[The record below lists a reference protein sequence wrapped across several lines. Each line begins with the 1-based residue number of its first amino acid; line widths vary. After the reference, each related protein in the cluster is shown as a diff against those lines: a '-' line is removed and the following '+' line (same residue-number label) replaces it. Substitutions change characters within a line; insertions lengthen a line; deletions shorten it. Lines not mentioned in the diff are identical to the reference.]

1 LLERAARSD
10 SCKKLQKGSLRR
22 SGPLPGGYTELP
34 AGVAHAATRLRVAPG
49 SVMER
54 NEPTSARVR
63 RHFRGSGVPGSL
75 LGRFGRAALGRRR
88 ILWIALA
95 VVVLPLV
102 VLLSLQYR
110 LLVDLQRNTAVA
122 HRVALEIR
130 IDLLAR
136 QVALHF
142 STTGERMLRV
152 PPWAFTP
159 ACDCFD
165 KFVFEHF
172 PPAGSS
178 HGDPVALESSLTAPE
193 QGVRYFF
200 LVPLVGRF
208 QGRVQAYDLRKR
220 VRIDEGSI
228 APSTRLVLSYSQ
240 MRAQK
245 TPASID
251 PKDVIADESDPG
263 HPMLLGFVA
272 DEKSQLVGI
281 AAVVVDLDFFTRETL
296 PTLLRRALHTEGTP
310 PEFVVT
316 VWDAF
321 DKEIFADPGTVAPH
335 FEVKRQLG
343 SVLGKWTI
351 ALGSR
356 RSTGAEIAR
365 ANFMVNVTLS
375 AILASVLLAGIVL
388 VMRTAAREM
397 KLSEIKSD
405 FVSNVSHELR
415 TPLSSIRVFGELMRL
430 GRVNDSAKVREYG
443 EYIESEGRR
452 LSQLIDNILDFSR
465 IESGGKLY
473 QLKEHDVA
481 EVVRDVLQ
489 AFAPRLQR
497 EGFVVD
503 LTAPRDPLPPVRID
517 EAAIGHA
524 LGNLLDNAIKYSGA
538 SRRIS
543 VTLAVD
549 SGELVVAL
557 RDFGIGIAREEHERI
572 FDRFHRVGRGLVH
585 DVKGSGLGLAI
596 VKHIADAHSGSV
608 TVDSSPGHGSVFAL
622 RLPLAGGDG
631 MSRPAASG

>member
-1 LLERAARSD
+1 
-10 SCKKLQKGSLRR
+10 
-22 SGPLPGGYTELP
+22 
-34 AGVAHAATRLRVAPG
+34 
-49 SVMER
+49 MER
-54 NEPTSARVR
+54 HEPTNARVR
-63 RHFRGSGVPGSL
+63 RHVRGSGVPGSL

-122 HRVALEIR
+122 HRVALGIQV
-130 IDLLAR
+130 DLLAR

-152 PPWAFTP
+152 PPRAFTP
-159 ACDCFD
+159 PCDCFD
-165 KFVFEHF
+165 EFVFEHF
-172 PPAGSS
+172 PPVGPSS
-178 HGDPVALESSLTAPE
+178 GDAARRDRPATASGQE
-193 QGVRYFF
+193 ARYFF

-208 QGRVQAYDLRKR
+208 QGRVVAYDLRRR

-240 MRAQK
+240 MRAQR

-251 PKDVIADESDPG
+251 PKDVIADGSDPR

-272 DEKSQLVGI
+272 GEQSQLVGI
-281 AAVVVDLDFFTRETL
+281 AAVVVDLDFFARKTL
-296 PTLLRRALHTEGTP
+296 PPLLRRALHPEGTP

-321 DKEIFADPGTVAPH
+321 DKEVLADPGTIAPH
-335 FEVKRQLG
+335 FEVKRHLG
-343 SVLGKWTI
+343 PVLGQWTI

-365 ANFMVNVTLS
+365 ANFIINVTLS
-375 AILASVLLAGIVL
+375 AILAGVLLAGIVL
-388 VMRTAAREM
+388 VMRAAAREM

-415 TPLSSIRVFGELMRL
+415 TPISSIRVFGELMRL
-430 GRVNDSAKVREYG
+430 GRVTDSAKVREYG

-452 LSQLIDNILDFSR
+452 LSRLIDNILDFSR

-473 QLKEHDVA
+473 QLEEHDLA
-481 EVVRDVLQ
+481 DVVRDVLQ
-489 AFAPRLQR
+489 AWAPRLER
-497 EGFVVD
+497 EGFLLE
-503 LTAPRDPLPPVRID
+503 LTAPADALAPVRID

-524 LGNLLDNAIKYSGA
+524 LGNLLDNAIKYSG
-538 SRRIS
+538 SGRRIA
-543 VTLAVD
+543 VTLAAD
-549 SGELVVAL
+549 GGEVVVAVK
-557 RDFGIGIAREEHERI
+557 DFGIGIPREEHERI

-596 VKHIADAHSGSV
+596 VKHIADAHGGRV
-608 TVDSSPGHGSVFAL
+608 TVESSPGNGSVFAL
-622 RLPLAGGDG
+622 HLPVAGGARISG
-631 MSRPAASG
+631 PAATADVGAQG

>member
-1 LLERAARSD
+1 
-10 SCKKLQKGSLRR
+10 
-22 SGPLPGGYTELP
+22 
-34 AGVAHAATRLRVAPG
+34 
-49 SVMER
+49 MER
-54 NEPTSARVR
+54 NEPTN
-63 RHFRGSGVPGSL
+63 SL
-75 LGRFGRAALGRRR
+75 LGRLGRAALGRRR
-88 ILWIALA
+88 ILWIASA
-95 VVVLPLV
+95 VVVVPLV

-110 LLVDLQRNTAVA
+110 VLVDLQRNTAVA
-122 HRVALEIR
+122 HRAALDIR
-130 IDLLAR
+130 LDLLAR
-136 QVALHF
+136 QIALHF

-152 PPWAFTP
+152 PPWILAPT
-159 ACDCFD
+159 CDCFD
-165 KFVFEHF
+165 KYVFDRF
-172 PPAGSS
+172 PASGPRPDS
-178 HGDPVALESSLTAPE
+178 
-193 QGVRYFF
+193 RYFF
-200 LVPLVGRF
+200 LVPLTGPS
-208 QGRVQAYDLRKR
+208 QGRVHAYDLQRR
-220 VRIDEGSI
+220 VRVDEGSVSP
-228 APSTRLVLSYSQ
+228 AARLVLSYSQ
-240 MRAQK
+240 MRAQR

-251 PKDVIADESDPG
+251 PTELVTDDSDPS
-263 HPMLLGFVA
+263 HPMLLSFIA
-272 DEKSQLVGI
+272 DEQSELVGI
-281 AAVVVDLDFFTRETL
+281 AAAVVDLDVFTRETL
-296 PTLLRRALHTEGTP
+296 PALLRRALHAEGTA

-321 DKEIFADPGTVAPH
+321 DKEVFADPGNVESH
-335 FEVKRQLG
+335 FEVKRLLG
-343 SVLGKWTI
+343 SALGKWTM

-375 AILASVLLAGIVL
+375 AILASLLLAGVAL

-397 KLSEIKSD
+397 TLSEIKSD

-430 GRVNDSAKVREYG
+430 GRVNDPAKICEYG

-452 LSQLIDNILDFSR
+452 LSQLVDNILDFSR

-473 QLKEHDVA
+473 RLEEHDLA

-503 LTAPRDPLPPVRID
+503 VDVPRDPLPPVRID

-524 LGNLLDNAIKYSGA
+524 VGNLIDNAAKYSGV

-543 VTLAVD
+543 VTLAID
-549 SGELVVAL
+549 RGEQVVAV

-596 VKHIADAHSGSV
+596 VKHIAEAHGGRVS
-608 TVDSSPGHGSVFAL
+608 VDSSPGHGSVFAL
-622 RLPLAGGDG
+622 HLPPAGDG
-631 MSRPAASG
+631 MTRPTGTGGPGRK

>member
-1 LLERAARSD
+1 
-10 SCKKLQKGSLRR
+10 
-22 SGPLPGGYTELP
+22 
-34 AGVAHAATRLRVAPG
+34 
-49 SVMER
+49 MER

-63 RHFRGSGVPGSL
+63 RRFRGSSGPGSL

-122 HRVALEIR
+122 HRVALEMR
-130 IDLLAR
+130 LDLLAR

-152 PPWAFTP
+152 PPWTFTP
-159 ACDCFD
+159 QCDCFD
-165 KFVFEHF
+165 RFVFDHF
-172 PPAGSS
+172 PPAVQTPGQPIGAASS
-178 HGDPVALESSLTAPE
+178 VTASEP
-193 QGVRYFF
+193 GVRYFF
-200 LVPLVGRF
+200 LVPLVGPF
-208 QGRVQAYDLRKR
+208 QGRVHAYDVQQG
-220 VRIDEGSI
+220 VRIDDGSI
-228 APSTRLVLSYSQ
+228 PPSTRLVLSYSQ

-245 TPASID
+245 MPASID
-251 PKDVIADESDPG
+251 PKDVVADESDPS
-263 HPMLLGFVA
+263 HPLLLNFVA
-272 DEKSQLVGI
+272 DEQSQLVGI
-281 AAVVVDLDFFTRETL
+281 AAVVVDLNFFARKTL
-296 PTLLRRALHTEGTP
+296 PTLLRRALRPEGSS

-321 DKEIFADPGTVAPH
+321 DKEIFADPGTVRPH
-335 FEVKRQLG
+335 FEVKRHLG

-356 RSTGAEIAR
+356 SSTGAEIAR

-375 AILASVLLAGIVL
+375 AILATVLLAGIVL
-388 VMRTAAREM
+388 VMRTADREM

-443 EYIESEGRR
+443 EYIETEGRR

-473 QLKEHDVA
+473 ELKAHDVDD
-481 EVVRDVLQ
+481 VVREVLQ
-489 AFAPRLQR
+489 AFAPRLRR
-497 EGFVVD
+497 EGFVVELQASGD
-503 LTAPRDPLPPVRID
+503 HLPPVRID

-538 SRRIS
+538 SRRIV
-543 VTLAVD
+543 VTLAVE
-549 SGELVVAL
+549 SGEVVVAV
-557 RDFGIGIAREEHERI
+557 RDFGIGIPREEHERI

-608 TVDSSPGHGSVFAL
+608 TVESSPGCGSVFAL
-622 RLPLAGGDG
+622 RLPAGGDRLA
-631 MSRPAASG
+631 RPAASG

>member
-1 LLERAARSD
+1 
-10 SCKKLQKGSLRR
+10 
-22 SGPLPGGYTELP
+22 
-34 AGVAHAATRLRVAPG
+34 
-49 SVMER
+49 MER
-54 NEPTSARVR
+54 NEPTCARVGR
-63 RHFRGSGVPGSL
+63 RFRGSNGPGSL

-110 LLVDLQRNTAVA
+110 LLVNLQRNTAVA
-122 HRVALEIR
+122 HRVALQIQL
-130 IDLLAR
+130 DLLAR

-152 PPWAFTP
+152 PPRTFSP
-159 ACDCFD
+159 QCDCFD
-165 KFVFEHF
+165 KFVFDHF
-172 PPAGSS
+172 PPAAATPGQ
-178 HGDPVALESSLTAPE
+178 PIAPASSLTASEP
-193 QGVRYFF
+193 GVRYFF
-200 LVPLVGRF
+200 LVPLVGPF
-208 QGRVQAYDLRKR
+208 QGRIHAYDVQQG
-220 VRIDEGSI
+220 VRIDDGSI
-228 APSTRLVLSYSQ
+228 PPSTRLVLSYSQ

-245 TPASID
+245 MPASID

-263 HPMLLGFVA
+263 HPMLLTFVA
-272 DEKSQLVGI
+272 DEQSQLVGI
-281 AAVVVDLDFFTRETL
+281 AAVVVDLDFFARETL
-296 PTLLRRALHTEGTP
+296 PTLLRRALHPAGSS

-321 DKEIFADPGTVAPH
+321 DKEIFADPGTVRPH

-375 AILASVLLAGIVL
+375 AILATVLLAGIVL
-388 VMRTAAREM
+388 VMRTADREM

-443 EYIESEGRR
+443 EYIETEGRR

-473 QLKEHDVA
+473 ELKEHDVGDVA
-481 EVVRDVLQ
+481 REVLL
-489 AFAPRLQR
+489 AFAPRLRR
-497 EGFVVD
+497 EGFVVE
-503 LTAPRDPLPPVRID
+503 LQAPADHLPPVRID

-538 SRRIS
+538 SRRIV
-543 VTLAVD
+543 VTLAVE
-549 SGELVVAL
+549 SAEVVVAV
-557 RDFGIGIAREEHERI
+557 RDFGIGIPREEHERI

-608 TVDSSPGHGSVFAL
+608 TVESNPGGGSVFAL
-622 RLPLAGGDG
+622 RLPAGGDRLA
-631 MSRPAASG
+631 RPAASG